1 MDSEPD
7 SERRAITPDIA
18 DAVEDAIDDKREGD
32 LAADATGMIRNEEF
46 ITVTELR
53 EGEVTPPA

>member
-1 MDSEPD
+1 MNED
-7 SERRAITPDIA
+7 RREFTPN
-18 DAVEDAIDDKREGD
+18 AVDELEASIENKHDGV

-53 EGEVTPPA
+53 EGEATPPA